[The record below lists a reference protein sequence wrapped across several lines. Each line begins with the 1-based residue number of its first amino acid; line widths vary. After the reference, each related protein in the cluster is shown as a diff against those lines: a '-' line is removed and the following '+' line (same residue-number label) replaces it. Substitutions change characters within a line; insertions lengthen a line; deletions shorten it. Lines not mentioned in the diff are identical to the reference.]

1 MFEKYTEKARRV
13 IFFARYEA
21 SQFGSPAIEAEHLL
35 LGLIREDQRIVTSFI
50 HASHIST
57 DQIRDRIQKAL
68 GLHEKISASVDLPL
82 SENAQRVLVCAA
94 EESNMLHHSYIGT
107 EHLLIAL
114 LRQEGTIAF
123 EILKKMGFSVN
134 SMREELKHRTD
145 EIRAELP
152 KDQQSDLP
160 ILVMQM
166 RELARAMMEKCDQ
179 IEDRLDD
186 LDPESK

>member
-21 SQFGSPAIEAEHLL
+21 SHFGSPAIEAEHLL

-68 GLHEKISASVDLPL
+68 GLHEKISESVDLPL
-82 SENAQRVLVCAA
+82 SENAKRVLVYAA
-94 EESNMLHHSYIGT
+94 EESNLLHHSYIGP

-145 EIRAELP
+145 EIRSELR

-186 LDPESK
+186 LHPESK

>member
-21 SQFGSPAIEAEHLL
+21 SQFGSPAIEPEHLL
-35 LGLIREDQRIVTSFI
+35 LGLIREDQQIVTSFI

-82 SENAQRVLVCAA
+82 SENAKRVLVCAA

>member
-21 SQFGSPAIEAEHLL
+21 SQFGSPAIEPEHLL
-35 LGLIREDQRIVTSFI
+35 LGLIREDQQIVTSFI